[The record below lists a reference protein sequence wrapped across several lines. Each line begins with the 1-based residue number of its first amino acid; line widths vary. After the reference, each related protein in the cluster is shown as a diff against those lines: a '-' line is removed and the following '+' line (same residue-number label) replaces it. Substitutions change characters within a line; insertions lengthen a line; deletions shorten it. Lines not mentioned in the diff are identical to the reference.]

1 MLTVRNCQILNKYST
16 MASTTCSWCYK
27 TFFEGNSRFPLKPKQ
42 QEYAILKVLNSF
54 RVDFCFK
61 IALFSHFCAGSH
73 IRTKFIQFLSFG
85 ESRFP
90 PKKVLQHQLDP
101 DPIFQNARRFADSDV
116 VWNVTL
122 RRGAGT
128 WRASSSRNQFCKT
141 DFAVTHLPQKITA
154 RFWCIMWVWNY
165 L

>member
-90 PKKVLQHQLDP
+90 PKKFYNINLILIQSFKTRDALQTRTSFETWHYAEGPELEE
-101 DPIFQNARRFADSDV
+101 RHR
-116 VWNVTL
+116 
-122 RRGAGT
+122 AGT
-128 WRASSSRNQFCKT
+128 NSAKLI
-141 DFAVTHLPQKITA
+141 LP
-154 RFWCIMWVWNY
+154 
-165 L
+165 